1 MFKTLLTS
9 KANVIMPT
17 SEAYKTI
24 ASSLKDKY
32 GFDLKPQMDLL
43 YLQSCLVSAGAR
55 IGVNDNDDIFT
66 REEAWAARHTPVL
79 KPFNWQHVDKDILG
93 VIYTVQA
100 KDVSGNVLDIHDDS
114 VPDVDF
120 DLWTEAVIFKL
131 IHADRAREIEHRS
144 KSDNL
149 FVSMEAWFDDY
160 SYGLYNEKGLA
171 KVLLRNENTGYLD
184 KHLRASGGSGKF
196 HDPDTNQEVRIGRV
210 LRAITFGGCGLVDSP
225 ANKRS
230 TIVSV
235 QPMLNYSVHN
245 DVESVL
251 LKVLESDNNNMLQE
265 EFLMNAQATSQGTI
279 KPEEIKTAVASAL
292 EERELIAAKARDEAT
307 LKARASQAEAQSEEL
322 EAKVAELNQALQ
334 SKDVEN
340 KSLVDQTAAYQEA
353 VRKLIED
360 HVAASATNDV
370 PPEIAK
376 IDSAKTGEQAFQAKI
391 AWINN
396 SLAGLRTRAARADE
410 LESKLAEAQ
419 MLVRENEVRA
429 LLDGAISDEVMETF
443 VSHAT
448 SLEDAEYSQW
458 RDEKELMVIE
468 MVRAAKKAIEDSP
481 EEEAAESAD
490 TEAEED
496 AEKAPKG
503 KKAKKKAKSGTE
515 NPFKT
520 WLEKLRSEAGEADPD
535 TMDGANNHEEL
546 INPPGGENINSG
558 VSPEKLR
565 TPRYK
570 IAGGAAGN
578 DPLRALKNAKPKGDV
593 SLAGAT
599 QAGDEGA
606 KVNPFRVLATLVTE
620 QPKQVSDE
628 TETKAKK
635 PGFDPVQN

>member
-1 MFKTLLTS
+1 MFKTLLIS
-9 KANVIMPT
+9 KANVIKPN
-17 SEAYKTI
+17 SEAFKTI
-24 ASSLKDKY
+24 ASSIKDKY

-79 KPFNWQHVDKDILG
+79 KPFNWQHIDKDILG

-100 KDVSGNVLDIHDDS
+100 KDVSGNILDINDDN

-120 DLWTEAVIFKL
+120 DLWTEAAIFKL

-160 SYGLYNEKGLA
+160 SYGLYNDKGLA

-196 HDPDTNQEVRIGRV
+196 RDPDTDQEVRIGRV
-210 LRAITFGGCGLVDSP
+210 LRSITFGGCGLVDSP

-230 TIVSV
+230 TIKSV
-235 QPMLNYSVHN
+235 EPMLNYSAMN

-307 LKARASQAEAQSEEL
+307 LKARASQAEAKSDEL

-340 KSLVDQTAAYQEA
+340 KSLNDQTAAYQEA

-360 HVAASATNDV
+360 HVAASVATENDV

-391 AWINN
+391 AWIQN
-396 SLAGLRTRAARADE
+396 SLASLRTRAARADE
-410 LESKLAEAQ
+410 LENKLAEAQ

-448 SLEDAEYSQW
+448 SLEDEEYSRW

-468 MVRAAKKAIEDSP
+468 MVKAAKKAVEDSP
-481 EEEAAESAD
+481 EEEVAESAD
-490 TEAEED
+490 TEAEEN
-496 AEKAPKG
+496 APKG

-565 TPRYK
+565 TPRFK

-578 DPLRALKNAKPKGDV
+578 DPLHALKNAKPKGDV

-599 QAGDEGA
+599 QAGSEGA
-606 KVNPFRVLATLVTE
+606 GVSPFRVLAALVTE